1 MKLGKKVG
9 NRRLYSQ
16 ADVQKL
22 LKISKK
28 SPPKNKPKAPAK
40 KTNSKADK
48 PKQIA
53 VGKAETTSSSQSPIA
68 AIPTKQSFWS
78 RVFGGRKEKEKIS
91 LMDAK
96 MTK

>member
-1 MKLGKKVG
+1 MKLGKKAG
-9 NRRLYSQ
+9 NRRLYSK

-40 KTNSKADK
+40 KTSRKATK
-48 PKQIA
+48 PKRNEA
-53 VGKAETTSSSQSPIA
+53 VKTETTSYSQSPVA
-68 AIPTKQSFWS
+68 AKPTQKSFWS
-78 RVFGGRKEKEKIS
+78 RLFGGRKEKGKIS